1 MDAVKLVFGGKF
13 ITLNAKIRNENRF
26 KLNNT
31 TSQFKKL
38 DKEGQ
43 ITCTVS
49 RRKEINIRVDR
60 SEIETERK
68 IQKQHLV
75 L

>member
-1 MDAVKLVFGGKF
+1 MFEGKF
-13 ITLNAKIRNENRF
+13 ITLNAKSRNENRF

-31 TSQFKKL
+31 TFHFKKL
-38 DKEGQ
+38 DKEGL
-43 ITCTVS
+43 IKCTVS

-60 SEIETERK
+60 REIETERK

>member
-1 MDAVKLVFGGKF
+1 MFGGKL
-13 ITLNAKIRNENRF
+13 ITLNAKSRNENRF

-31 TSQFKKL
+31 AFHFKKV

-43 ITCTVS
+43 IKCPAS

-60 SEIETERK
+60 SEIETEKK